1 MYLYIVQICGY
12 LNIVQMDEASQPA
25 GPQGKQGKP
34 LMSALTQIGRVFDSL
49 VGVAFVFISLSLVG
63 ATAAAGV

>member
-1 MYLYIVQICGY
+1 
-12 LNIVQMDEASQPA
+12 
-25 GPQGKQGKP
+25 
-34 LMSALTQIGRVFDSL
+34 MSALTQIGRVFDSL